1 MHASG
6 VVIAGHHHGGAK
18 LLHKEL
24 DRRHCVSI
32 SQFAQAPDFNHLIAA
47 YNAFDFSGPL
57 DFVKKAAD
65 LSDRVDRGR
74 VDWDAGGGSGPFARA
89 ASSLIVYA
97 IYRSHC
103 QYRKMRL

>member
-6 VVIAGHHHGGAK
+6 VVIAGHRHGGAK

-32 SQFAQAPDFNHLIAA
+32 SQFAQAPHFNHLIAI
-47 YNAFDFSGPL
+47 YDAFDFSGPL
-57 DFVKKAAD
+57 EFVKKAAD
-65 LSDRVDRGR
+65 LSDRVERGR
-74 VDWDAGGGSGPFARA
+74 VDCDTGGGSAPSARA

-97 IYRSHC
+97 IY
-103 QYRKMRL
+103 